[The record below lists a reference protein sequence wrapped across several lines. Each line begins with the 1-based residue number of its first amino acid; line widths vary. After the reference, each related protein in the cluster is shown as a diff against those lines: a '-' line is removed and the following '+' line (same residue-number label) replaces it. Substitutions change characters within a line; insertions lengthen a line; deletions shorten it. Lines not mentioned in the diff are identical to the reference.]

1 MDGRHPSR
9 VRGLL
14 WASVVVVPAVALSGR
29 WHAAVAQGGPPPAPP
44 SSMCSPAHSGP
55 TEDISAPER
64 FEDALRT
71 AVSPVNFGLRIAG
84 TAVHAHD
91 GDPMSAVMQDLLR
104 HLNVEQHPCLQ
115 RPFETRCGLSV
126 NHPATLGV
134 SLYEFNDT
142 ETRLTGHAVQTEVAG
157 ICLDDACIKITP
169 VAIHRPSFESMPS
182 SSSRHG
188 GVAAC
193 SYQLIPGGSLASI
206 VGAMATVEEVRN
218 LSALA
223 AERGT
228 VVTEY
233 GVVVRHADRTW
244 RADVFRDAILPIPA
258 ENTPLFCNLTELKVA
273 GLDSYAE
280 GLSAKGDPTS
290 APRRLPTLKT
300 DAPGCT
306 FSNGSPYSG
315 GPDGGAVAPPPG
327 SRTFPAAPSFLHVA
341 DADVNGTVSLHCSRY
356 GDLLRVAA
364 SSAASTQ
371 DAVATGHQGANFL
384 SRVPPLAAPI
394 EITLLVVTA
403 VQGLFT
409 AFVLLFDRPDERLRR
424 FEATYR
430 QWRDRA
436 PLPLNDNVIVPRRE
450 RNVPRAVLLLLVI
463 IIAIVEFLP
472 LVVVVIQEAE
482 AQKWKGVFAHVDL
495 VVMMPGSIGGSST
508 SLPQPLSDFP
518 PVPSSVLA
526 APAAGLPCSKGVSFV
541 LLPVF
546 GVARHM
552 HTRLVPLAVTLAVVL
567 LLALLLITLRVALWW
582 YASLVAE
589 EKAARRIG
597 DAGLGLAE
605 SKLVL
610 L

>member
-1 MDGRHPSR
+1 
-9 VRGLL
+9 
-14 WASVVVVPAVALSGR
+14 
-29 WHAAVAQGGPPPAPP
+29 
-44 SSMCSPAHSGP
+44 
-55 TEDISAPER
+55 
-64 FEDALRT
+64 
-71 AVSPVNFGLRIAG
+71 
-84 TAVHAHD
+84 
-91 GDPMSAVMQDLLR
+91 MSAVMQDLLR

-157 ICLDDACIKITP
+157 ICLDHACIKITP

-244 RADVFRDAILPIPA
+244 RADVFRDVRSYTRVVSIALVYLCEWAALDGAPVRTSDAVVLIVCSALKYFSSLRRFTLLLRLQAILPIPA

-300 DAPGCT
+300 DTPGCT

-315 GPDGGAVAPPPG
+315 GPDGGVVAPPPG
-327 SRTFPAAPSFLHVA
+327 SGTFPAAPSFLHVA

-430 QWRDRA
+430 QWRDWA

-463 IIAIVEFLP
+463 IIAMYV
-472 LVVVVIQEAE
+472 
-482 AQKWKGVFAHVDL
+482 
-495 VVMMPGSIGGSST
+495 ST
-508 SLPQPLSDFP
+508 LTFRLTWAR
-518 PVPSSVLA
+518 LMGA
-526 APAAGLPCSKGVSFV
+526 AWMN
-541 LLPVF
+541 
-546 GVARHM
+546 VAMVRL
-552 HTRLVPLAVTLAVVL
+552 TRLFLDLGSWWGWLLVGLCVANCYLYGRPVLSSYPWWWWSFKRLRRKSGRACLLTL
-567 LLALLLITLRVALWW
+567 TSW
-582 YASLVAE
+582 
-589 EKAARRIG
+589 
-597 DAGLGLAE
+597 
-605 SKLVL
+605 
-610 L
+610 